1 MKNNRGWYAL
11 LLLVLVISVVNL
23 FSFFQMKRR
32 VEWLEAS
39 GWRMENNIQAGF
51 SEIKSEM
58 INQNQKLEEQLQKD
72 RSIFAETSVTLE
84 LREDKIAVSM
94 YAMPKEM
101 EQGEMLVAQV
111 VADGQIYEQEMGE
124 GNRTE
129 ILIERC
135 NLIKPSF
142 IIKSDVRVRREVLE
156 AISTRE
162 LFLIHIS
169 GNWLEEAFCV
179 SIEEEKILPFEAD
192 DIVSAEFIIVDSGIA
207 RTQPNSGF
215 GWGGASS
222 KESSM
227 EEAAKFFDELQGER
241 LTAIKMPG
249 ITSSEITYRVDLS
262 EYINKKDGIYYEIY
276 FVMET
281 RDGTR
286 YVSENPVASFSF
298 LEGSRSTGGGC
309 ETLRALLPAQREGAQ

>member
-58 INQNQKLEEQLQKD
+58 TNQNQKLEEQLQKD

-129 ILIERC
+129 ILVDRC

-156 AISTRE
+156 DISTQE

-169 GNWLEEAFCV
+169 GNWLVEAFCV

-192 DIVSAEFIIVDSGIA
+192 DIESAEFIIVDSGIA

-227 EEAAKFFDELQGER
+227 EEVAKLFDELQGER

-249 ITSSEITYRVDLS
+249 ITSSGITYRVDLS
-262 EYINKKDGIYYEIY
+262 EYISKKDGIYYEIY
-276 FVMET
+276 FAMET

-309 ETLRALLPAQREGAQ
+309 KTLRALLPAQRRAQ

>member
-58 INQNQKLEEQLQKD
+58 TNQNQKLKEQLQKD

-129 ILIERC
+129 ILVDRC

-156 AISTRE
+156 DISTQE

-169 GNWLEEAFCV
+169 SNWLEEAFCV

-192 DIVSAEFIIVDSGIA
+192 DIVSAEFIIADSGIV

-227 EEAAKFFDELQGER
+227 EEVAKLFDELQGER

-249 ITSSEITYRVDLS
+249 ITSSGITYRVDLS

-309 ETLRALLPAQREGAQ
+309 KTLRALLPAQRRAQ

>member
-1 MKNNRGWYAL
+1 MKNSRGWHAL
-11 LLLVLVISVVNL
+11 LFLVLAMSVVNA
-23 FSFFQMKRR
+23 FGIFQLKSRLK
-32 VEWLEAS
+32 WLEDREN
-39 GWRMENNIQAGF
+39 WMENNIQASISGIRF
-51 SEIKSEM
+51 EM
-58 INQNQKLEEQLQKD
+58 MDQNQKLKEQLEKE

-129 ILIERC
+129 ILVDRC

-156 AISTRE
+156 DISTQE
-162 LFLIHIS
+162 LFLIYIS
-169 GNWLEEAFCV
+169 SNWLEEAFCV

-192 DIVSAEFIIVDSGIA
+192 DIVSAEFIIADSGIA

-227 EEAAKFFDELQGER
+227 EEVAKLFDELQGER
-241 LTAIKMPG
+241 LTAIKMPE
-249 ITSSEITYRVDLS
+249 ITSSGITYRVDLS

-298 LEGSRSTGGGC
+298 LEGSRSAGGGC
-309 ETLRALLPAQREGAQ
+309 KTLRALLPAQRRAQ